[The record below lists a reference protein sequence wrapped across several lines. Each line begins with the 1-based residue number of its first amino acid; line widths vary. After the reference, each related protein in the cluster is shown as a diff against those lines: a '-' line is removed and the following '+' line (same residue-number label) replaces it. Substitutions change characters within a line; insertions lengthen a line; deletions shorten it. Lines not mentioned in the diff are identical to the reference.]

1 MAYGGEDALRLAAE
15 WLPAFVLLDIG
26 MPDIDGHDVAR
37 RVRREPWSADMTL
50 IALTGFGQEEDKL
63 RATEAGFDFHLTKPI
78 DPKDVDAILA
88 RAHDTDPMS
97 R

>member
-1 MAYGGEDALRLAAE
+1 
-15 WLPAFVLLDIG
+15 
-26 MPDIDGHDVAR
+26 
-37 RVRREPWSADMTL
+37 MTL

-78 DPKDVDAILA
+78 DPKAVDAILA